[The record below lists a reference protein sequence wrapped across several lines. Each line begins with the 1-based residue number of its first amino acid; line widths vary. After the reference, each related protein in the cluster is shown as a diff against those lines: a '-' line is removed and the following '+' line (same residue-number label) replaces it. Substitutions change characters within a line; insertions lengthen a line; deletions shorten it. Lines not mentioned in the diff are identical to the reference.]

1 MIIGIKTNRKRLLK
15 VADAPVIGGIFLFI
29 TCFVPA
35 VAATF
40 FIQYLF
46 PSISGDP
53 YFGYILG
60 VILPLWN
67 LLLYIFDIR
76 LSIFYIPAWL
86 LFGAIGLLRWI
97 FDMK

>member
-1 MIIGIKTNRKRLLK
+1 MIIGVKTNRKRILEIAS
-15 VADAPVIGGIFLFI
+15 VPVIGGFFLFVI
-29 TCFVPA
+29 CFVPA
-35 VAATF
+35 VAMTF

-60 VILPLWN
+60 VLLPLWN
-67 LLLYIFDIR
+67 LLLYVFDIR
-76 LSIFYIPAWL
+76 LRIFFIPAWL
-86 LFGAIGLLRWI
+86 LFGVIALMRWV